1 MSPRRLRARDSL
13 LSCLLIS
20 ASLALTAFPADAQ
33 SVSGRA
39 RSPWM
44 IWSDSRSDDWNE
56 ARERVR
62 AEEARPLMEA
72 LSRRSRDAEGSARA
86 AYWLGLYHYGS
97 GDPATAAP
105 YFDLAAGG
113 EDPEVARQARIWNAQ
128 CRQLLGG
135 ESEGATDSPPENL
148 RDSFALRAAVS
159 EADALVRAGHP
170 LEALR
175 SYLALEAEARALECL
190 SWIYYRVGLILSA
203 SGTREGSSDWAP
215 LAEWDPVVATSPERA
230 LIAKLRNQPR
240 AVSAPRESAPFAE
253 PVVAEAQPSVSAEPG
268 EFPDSLFE
276 RPESMDE
283 APEPRQPSNAPSGY
297 YALQLGAFRER
308 DSARRAMEE
317 FTARGLSVRLEQ
329 KTDAQGD
336 LLHLIWLGR
345 CATREEAESLA
356 RRLLQG
362 IDYQIVTG
370 NP

>member
-1 MSPRRLRARDSL
+1 MSLRRIRARDPL
-13 LSCLLIS
+13 LGCLLITV
-20 ASLALTAFPADAQ
+20 SLAHFAIPAHAQ
-33 SVSGRA
+33 SSRGGA
-39 RSPWM
+39 RSPWS

-56 ARERVR
+56 ARALVH
-62 AEEARPLMEA
+62 AEQARPLMEA
-72 LSRRSRDAEGSARA
+72 LSRRTRDAEGSARA

-105 YFDLAAGG
+105 YFDLAATA
-113 EDPEVARQARIWNAQ
+113 EDPEVARQTRIWSAQ
-128 CRQLLGG
+128 CRQLLGA
-135 ESEGATDSPPENL
+135 ESEAAAASPPEDL
-148 RDSFALRAAVS
+148 RDPFDLRAAVS
-159 EADALVRAGHP
+159 EADALVRAGRP

-203 SGTREGSSDWAP
+203 SGTREGSSEWAT

-230 LIAKLRNQPR
+230 LIAKLRNEPR
-240 AVSAPRESAPFAE
+240 AASAPRESTPFAE
-253 PVVAEAQPSVSAEPG
+253 PVVTEAQRPVSAEPG

-276 RPESMDE
+276 QPESME
-283 APEPRQPSNAPSGY
+283 QEPEPPQPSNAPSGY
-297 YALQLGAFRER
+297 FALQLGAFRER

-329 KTDAQGD
+329 KTDANGD
-336 LLHLIWLGR
+336 QLHLIWLGR
-345 CATREEAESLA
+345 CATREEAEGIA

-370 NP
+370 SS